1 MLALAGGMLDG
12 EDNNLLGLVVSGVIN
27 QISISARYQLPY
39 AGHFLLP
46 SNMRKQDQTLKRFK
60 NGVSDAE
67 RRLRIML
74 ANVVG
79 DLS

>member
-1 MLALAGGMLDG
+1 MFALASWMLDA
-12 EDNNLLGLVVSGVIN
+12 EDNNFLGLVVSRVID
-27 QISISARYQLPY
+27 QISISARYQFPY
-39 AGHFLLP
+39 TQYLLLP

-74 ANVVG
+74 ADIVG